1 MAGKCHIKLG
11 KKLRLNPI
19 VSIRVNFGSIRASV
33 TTPVKVFIFFH
44 NYSMDSVVKGLIV
57 SGNPTLFRFSQH
69 KFYNRCKICM
79 HMYAAAGCMVFI
91 AIHTT

>member
-33 TTPVKVFIFFH
+33 TTPVKVFTFSH
-44 NYSMDSVVKGLIV
+44 NYSMDSVVNGKL
-57 SGNPTLFRFSQH
+57 
-69 KFYNRCKICM
+69 
-79 HMYAAAGCMVFI
+79 
-91 AIHTT
+91 